1 MLLMVG
7 KIKRG
12 GIFHSIFRYERANNK
27 HMKDYIK
34 KTIVI
39 YSIFGG
45 KQFIWLDNVTK
56 ASSKKF

>member
-1 MLLMVG
+1 MLLMVE
-7 KIKRG
+7 KIIRG
-12 GIFHSIFRYERANNK
+12 GIFNSIFRYERANNK

-45 KQFIWLDNVTK
+45 KQFRWLDNVTK

>member
-27 HMKDYIK
+27 HMKDYIH
-34 KTIVI
+34 
-39 YSIFGG
+39 
-45 KQFIWLDNVTK
+45 
-56 ASSKKF
+56 